1 MVKKLLHL
9 ECSSEYMSDHVIELQ
24 KKCKYTQRASKTEEI
39 SRGLVDFRKRQKGSK
54 RGKKGR
60 REEKRF

>member
-24 KKCKYTQRASKTEEI
+24 KENANTHKGQVKLKKSQEVWWI
-39 SRGLVDFRKRQKGSK
+39 SGRD
-54 RGKKGR
+54 KKEA
-60 REEKRF
+60 REA

>member
-24 KKCKYTQRASKTEEI
+24 KNANTHKGQAKLKKSQEVWWI
-39 SRGLVDFRKRQKGSK
+39 SERD
-54 RGKKGR
+54 KKEA
-60 REEKRF
+60 REA